1 MSATRKPG
9 LANNPLERRQPRTGA
24 HQDGTYSRTRRKDL
38 LTSVTRKPGLANNP
52 LERRKPRLP
61 NLVEQGVDIAGLAN
75 YPLERRK
82 PRLPNLVEQGVGVA
96 QEAAT
101 LAESQPGPV
110 ALGEEKKT
118 TKRVPA
124 DKKQE
129 SVYINRDKVENGK
142 NAVAAIG
149 HIAGAPNSWSNLVDE
164 ALAHYFAVLER
175 KYNNGEPFPPR
186 NAELV
191 RGPRIN

>member
-9 LANNPLERRQPRTGA
+9 LANNPLERRHQARTGA

-38 LTSVTRKPGLANNP
+38 LTSVTRKPGLASNP

-61 NLVEQGVDIAGLAN
+61 NLVEQCVD
-75 YPLERRK
+75 
-82 PRLPNLVEQGVGVA
+82 VA
-96 QEAAT
+96 REAAT
-101 LAESQPGPV
+101 VAEPQPGPV
-110 ALGEEKKT
+110 GLGEEKKT

-129 SVYINRDKVENGK
+129 SVCINRAKVENGK

-164 ALAHYFAVLER
+164 ALAHYLAVLER

-191 RGPRIN
+191 RGPHVN

>member
-1 MSATRKPG
+1 MTVTRKPG
-9 LANNPLERRQPRTGA
+9 LANNPLERRHQPRTGA
-24 HQDGTYSRTRRKDL
+24 HQDGTYSTTGHKDL
-38 LTSVTRKPGLANNP
+38 LTNVTRKPGLANNP

-61 NLVEQGVDIAGLAN
+61 NLVEQGVD
-75 YPLERRK
+75 
-82 PRLPNLVEQGVGVA
+82 VA

-101 LAESQPGPV
+101 TAEPV

-118 TKRVPA
+118 TRRVHA

-129 SVYINRDKVENGK
+129 SVSINRAKVENGK

-149 HIAGAPNSWSNLVDE
+149 HIAGAPNSWPNLVDE
-164 ALAHYFAVLER
+164 ALAHYLAILER

-186 NAELV
+186 IRERV

>member
-1 MSATRKPG
+1 MTATRKPG

-24 HQDGTYSRTRRKDL
+24 HQEGTYSRTRRMDL
-38 LTSVTRKPGLANNP
+38 LTSATRKPGLANNP

-61 NLVEQGVDIAGLAN
+61 NLVEQGVDIA
-75 YPLERRK
+75 
-82 PRLPNLVEQGVGVA
+82 

-101 LAESQPGPV
+101 IAESQPGPV
-110 ALGEEKKT
+110 ALGEERKT

-129 SVYINRDKVENGK
+129 SVYINRAKVENGK
-142 NAVAAIG
+142 NAVAAIS

-164 ALAHYFAVLER
+164 ALAHYLAVLER
-175 KYNNGEPFPPR
+175 KYNNGEPFPQR
-186 NAELV
+186 NVELV
-191 RGPRIN
+191 RRPRIN

>member
-1 MSATRKPG
+1 MSVTRKPG
-9 LANNPLERRQPRTGA
+9 LANNPLARRPQPRTGA
-24 HQDGTYSRTRRKDL
+24 HQDGTYSTTGHKDL

-61 NLVEQGVDIAGLAN
+61 NLVEQGVDVAGLASN
-75 YPLERRK
+75 PFERRK
-82 PRLPNLVEQGVGVA
+82 RRLPNLVEQGVDVA

-101 LAESQPGPV
+101 IAEPV

-118 TKRVPA
+118 TRRVPA

-129 SVYINRDKVENGK
+129 SVIINRAKVENGK

-149 HIAGAPNSWSNLVDE
+149 HIAGAPNSWSSLVDE
-164 ALAHYFAVLER
+164 ALAHYLTVLER
-175 KYNNGEPFPPR
+175 EYNNGEPFPPR
-186 NAELV
+186 NAERV
-191 RGPRIN
+191 RRPRIN

>member
-1 MSATRKPG
+1 MSVTRKPG
-9 LANNPLERRQPRTGA
+9 LANNPLERRPQPRTGA
-24 HQDGTYSRTRRKDL
+24 HQDGTHASTRRTDL

-61 NLVEQGVDIAGLAN
+61 NLVEQGVDVAGLAN
-75 YPLERRK
+75 NPFERRK
-82 PRLPNLVEQGVGVA
+82 RRLPNLVEQGVDVA

-101 LAESQPGPV
+101 IAEPV

-118 TKRVPA
+118 TRRVPA

-129 SVYINRDKVENGK
+129 SVYINRAKAENGK

-149 HIAGAPNSWSNLVDE
+149 HIAGAPNSWSTLVDE
-164 ALAHYFAVLER
+164 ALAHYLAVLER
-175 KYNNGEPFPPR
+175 TYNNGEPFPPR
-186 NAELV
+186 KAERA

>member
-1 MSATRKPG
+1 MSPTRKPG
-9 LANNPLERRQPRTGA
+9 LANNPLERRHQPPAGA
-24 HQDGTYSRTRRKDL
+24 HPEGTYSRTRRVDV

-61 NLVEQGVDIAGLAN
+61 NLVEQGVDIAGPAN
-75 YPLERRK
+75 NPFERRK
-82 PRLPNLVEQGVGVA
+82 RRLPNLVEQGVGVA
-96 QEAAT
+96 QEAAAS
-101 LAESQPGPV
+101 AEPV
-110 ALGEEKKT
+110 APGEEKKT
-118 TKRVPA
+118 TKRAPA

-129 SVYINRDKVENGK
+129 SVYIKRAKVEDGK

-164 ALAHYFAVLER
+164 ALAHYLAVLAR

-191 RGPRIN
+191 RG